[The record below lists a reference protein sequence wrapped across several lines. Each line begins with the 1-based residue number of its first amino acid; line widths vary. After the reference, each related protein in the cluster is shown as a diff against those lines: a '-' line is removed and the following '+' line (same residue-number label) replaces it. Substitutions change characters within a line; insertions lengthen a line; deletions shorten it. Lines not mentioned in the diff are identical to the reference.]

1 VVIIHGANV
10 TGQDARAWHAELF
23 KRLYWAGSTA
33 KLVGIS
39 WFSFDGP
46 AWNYYQNVK
55 NAFKTAKII
64 GPELQK
70 ATGSSPVTIMAHSLG
85 NMLTTS
91 YLVDQYQQ
99 QAVAA
104 RPNITGYMMLNAAV
118 PLEAFLGDYEA
129 YGEGKLYEL
138 FDANNKMVHSDW
150 FGYQKRFGASEW
162 HQLFDAGDDRSKLT
176 WRNRFAELPGGITY
190 VNYYSKGE
198 DVLADFE
205 GTFPTVWD
213 TITFNLGRNA
223 WVLQEKWKGRPSV
236 IAGSEHMGWGFNLRD
251 EEYNPKVLLL
261 DNHLNANDANSLITD
276 NGLLKTKPFFT
287 KSDPK
292 NSQLFSSG
300 IIDFDFKNELLAFA
314 LPALTTP
321 VGGWK
326 GTEISRNN
334 SIVKTDM
341 NSAVGT
347 YWPRRDNSWIHSD
360 IKEVSLPYIYTVV
373 DDLTVKGGLR

>member
-1 VVIIHGANV
+1 M
-10 TGQDARAWHAELF
+10 
-23 KRLYWAGSTA
+23 K
-33 KLVGIS
+33 
-39 WFSFDGP
+39 
-46 AWNYYQNVK
+46 
-55 NAFKTAKII
+55 
-64 GPELQK
+64 K

-104 RPNITGYMMLNAAV
+104 RPNITGYMMLNAAL

-223 WVLQEKWKGRPSV
+223 WVLQEKWKGRPSG

-251 EEYNPKVLLL
+251 EEYNPKALLL
-261 DNHLNANDANSLITD
+261 GAHLNANDANSLITD
-276 NGLLKTKPFFT
+276 NSLLKTKPFFT

-292 NSQLFSSG
+292 NGQLFASG
-300 IIDFDFKNELLAFA
+300 IIDFDFRNELLAFA
-314 LPALTTP
+314 LPALTTA
-321 VGGWK
+321 VGGWN
-326 GTEISRNN
+326 GENVLP
-334 SIVKTDM
+334 SIFINKTVDM
-341 NSAVGT
+341 NEYVSGL
-347 YWPRRDNSWIHSD
+347 WPRRDKTWLHSD
-360 IKEVSLPYIYTVV
+360 IKEVSLPYVYDVLK
-373 DDLTVKGGLR
+373 DLTVKGAMQ